1 MISQELELNIVLI
14 GWVIPILLGL
24 VLLVIKTPETQSH
37 IYYQKGKLTCAIAF
51 LLFGAEILSQWV
63 MRVLEVGDPILSVSV
78 YLLVF
83 CLATLLFA
91 TGYCTMISPGSVDR
105 RQQII
110 AAVVL
115 LAFVTILVINYFLPN
130 RLWQVRG
137 LLLCCVFLFIITC
150 SGIYSCVA
158 VYRKAIN
165 NLRTYYSDVVE
176 NMIRWMPGVGA
187 GILVFLLSAPFVC
200 WLPRWVGVYQVAL
213 GIIMIIYTFI
223 CIINFSSSYKSL
235 AAALNDGEDGSDA
248 QEISAMN
255 DAGDEEGDMNVQR
268 SSFSDSL
275 IEVMQEKEARW
286 RARGGYRTKGVTIE
300 QAAREIG
307 TNRSYLSKYL
317 NEVRQMTFYEWVA
330 QMRIQEAQSLMLAD
344 RNMPIEQIAGEVGFT
359 SQSTFSSTFKRQV
372 GISPNAWRNQQL

>member
-63 MRVLEVGDPILSVSV
+63 MRVLQVGDPILSVSV

-110 AAVVL
+110 AAAVL

-137 LLLCCVFLFIITC
+137 LFLCCVFLFIITC

-235 AAALNDGEDGSDA
+235 AAALNDGEVGSDA
-248 QEISAMN
+248 QENSAMN
-255 DAGDEEGDMNVQR
+255 DAGEEEGDVNAQR

-344 RNMPIEQIAGEVGFT
+344 RNMPIEQIASEVGFT
-359 SQSTFSSTFKRQV
+359 SQSTFSSTFKKQM

>member
-14 GWVIPILLGL
+14 GWVVPILLGL

-110 AAVVL
+110 AAAVL
-115 LAFVTILVINYFLPN
+115 LAFVTILIINYFLPSM
-130 RLWQVRG
+130 LWQVRG
-137 LLLCCVFLFIITC
+137 LFLCCVFLFIITC

-248 QEISAMN
+248 QENSAMN
-255 DAGDEEGDMNVQR
+255 DAGEAEGDMNVQR

-344 RNMPIEQIAGEVGFT
+344 RNMPIEQIASEVGFT
-359 SQSTFSSTFKRQV
+359 SQSTFSSTFKKQV

>member
-51 LLFGAEILSQWV
+51 LLFGVEILSQWV

-91 TGYCTMISPGSVDR
+91 MGYCTMISPGSVDR

-110 AAVVL
+110 AAAVL

-137 LLLCCVFLFIITC
+137 LFLCCVFLFIITC

-235 AAALNDGEDGSDA
+235 AAALDDGEVGSGA
-248 QEISAMN
+248 QENSAMN
-255 DAGDEEGDMNVQR
+255 DAGEEEGDMNAQR

-344 RNMPIEQIAGEVGFT
+344 RNMPIEQIASEVGFT
-359 SQSTFSSTFKRQV
+359 SQSTFSSTFKKQM

>member
-91 TGYCTMISPGSVDR
+91 MGYCAMISPGSVDR
-105 RQQII
+105 RQQVI

-150 SGIYSCVA
+150 SGIYSCVV

-344 RNMPIEQIAGEVGFT
+344 RNMPIEQIASEVGFT
-359 SQSTFSSTFKRQV
+359 SQSTFSSTFKKQV

>member
-63 MRVLEVGDPILSVSV
+63 MRVLQVGDPILSVSV

-110 AAVVL
+110 AAAVL
-115 LAFVTILVINYFLPN
+115 LAFVTILIINYFLPSM
-130 RLWQVRG
+130 LWQVRG
-137 LLLCCVFLFIITC
+137 LFLCCVFLFIITC

-344 RNMPIEQIAGEVGFT
+344 RNMPIEQIASEVGFT
-359 SQSTFSSTFKRQV
+359 SQSTFSSTFKKQV

>member
-91 TGYCTMISPGSVDR
+91 MGYCTMISPGSVDQ

-150 SGIYSCVA
+150 SSIYSCVA

-344 RNMPIEQIAGEVGFT
+344 RNMPIEQIASEVGFT
-359 SQSTFSSTFKRQV
+359 SQSTFSSTFKKQV

>member
-51 LLFGAEILSQWV
+51 LLFGVEILSQWV

-91 TGYCTMISPGSVDR
+91 MGYCTMISPGSVDR
-105 RQQII
+105 RQQVI

-150 SGIYSCVA
+150 SSIYSCVA

-344 RNMPIEQIAGEVGFT
+344 RNMPIEQIANEVGFT
-359 SQSTFSSTFKRQV
+359 SQSTFSSTFKKQV

>member
-51 LLFGAEILSQWV
+51 LLFGVEILSQWV

-83 CLATLLFA
+83 YLATLLFA
-91 TGYCTMISPGSVDR
+91 MGYCTMISPGSVDR
-105 RQQII
+105 RQQVI

-150 SGIYSCVA
+150 SGIYSCVV

-344 RNMPIEQIAGEVGFT
+344 RNMPIEQIASEVGF
-359 SQSTFSSTFKRQV
+359 
-372 GISPNAWRNQQL
+372 NQ

>member
-14 GWVIPILLGL
+14 GWVVPILLGL

-110 AAVVL
+110 AAAVL
-115 LAFVTILVINYFLPN
+115 LAFVTILIINYFLPSM
-130 RLWQVRG
+130 LWQVRG
-137 LLLCCVFLFIITC
+137 LFLCCVFLFIITC

-248 QEISAMN
+248 QENSAMN
-255 DAGDEEGDMNVQR
+255 DAGEAEGDMNVQR

-344 RNMPIEQIAGEVGFT
+344 RNMPIEQIASEVGFT
-359 SQSTFSSTFKRQV
+359 SQSTFSSTFKKQM

>member
-14 GWVIPILLGL
+14 GWVVPILLGL

-110 AAVVL
+110 AAAVL

-137 LLLCCVFLFIITC
+137 LFLCCVFLFIITC

-213 GIIMIIYTFI
+213 GVIMIIYTFI

-235 AAALNDGEDGSDA
+235 AAALDDGEVGSDA
-248 QEISAMN
+248 QENSAMN
-255 DAGDEEGDMNVQR
+255 DAGEDEGDMNAQR

-344 RNMPIEQIAGEVGFT
+344 RNMPIEQIASEVGFT
-359 SQSTFSSTFKRQV
+359 SQSTFSSTFKKQV

>member
-91 TGYCTMISPGSVDR
+91 MGYCTMISPGSVDQ

-286 RARGGYRTKGVTIE
+286 RVRGGYRTKGVTIE

-344 RNMPIEQIAGEVGFT
+344 RNMPIEQIASEVGFT
-359 SQSTFSSTFKRQV
+359 SQSTFSSTFKKQV

>member
-1 MISQELELNIVLI
+1 
-14 GWVIPILLGL
+14 
-24 VLLVIKTPETQSH
+24 
-37 IYYQKGKLTCAIAF
+37 
-51 LLFGAEILSQWV
+51 
-63 MRVLEVGDPILSVSV
+63 
-78 YLLVF
+78 
-83 CLATLLFA
+83 
-91 TGYCTMISPGSVDR
+91 
-105 RQQII
+105 
-110 AAVVL
+110 
-115 LAFVTILVINYFLPN
+115 
-130 RLWQVRG
+130 
-137 LLLCCVFLFIITC
+137 
-150 SGIYSCVA
+150 
-158 VYRKAIN
+158 
-165 NLRTYYSDVVE
+165 
-176 NMIRWMPGVGA
+176 
-187 GILVFLLSAPFVC
+187 
-200 WLPRWVGVYQVAL
+200 
-213 GIIMIIYTFI
+213 MIIYTFI

-344 RNMPIEQIAGEVGFT
+344 RNMPIEQIASEVGFT
-359 SQSTFSSTFKRQV
+359 SQSTFSSTFKKQV

>member
-51 LLFGAEILSQWV
+51 LLFGVEILSQWV

-91 TGYCTMISPGSVDR
+91 MGYCTMISPGSVDR
-105 RQQII
+105 RQQVI

-150 SGIYSCVA
+150 SSIYSCVA

-330 QMRIQEAQSLMLAD
+330 QMRIQEAQSLMQAD
-344 RNMPIEQIAGEVGFT
+344 RNMPIEQIASEVGFT
-359 SQSTFSSTFKRQV
+359 SQSTFSSTFKKQV

>member
-51 LLFGAEILSQWV
+51 LLFGVEILSQWV

-91 TGYCTMISPGSVDR
+91 MGYCTMISPGSVDR

-286 RARGGYRTKGVTIE
+286 WARGGYRTKGVTIE

-344 RNMPIEQIAGEVGFT
+344 RNMPIEQIASEVGFT
-359 SQSTFSSTFKRQV
+359 SQSTFSSTFKKQV

>member
-51 LLFGAEILSQWV
+51 LLFGVEILSQWV

-91 TGYCTMISPGSVDR
+91 MGYCTMISPGSVDR
-105 RQQII
+105 RQQVI

-150 SGIYSCVA
+150 SSIYSCVA

-359 SQSTFSSTFKRQV
+359 SQSTFSSTFKKQV